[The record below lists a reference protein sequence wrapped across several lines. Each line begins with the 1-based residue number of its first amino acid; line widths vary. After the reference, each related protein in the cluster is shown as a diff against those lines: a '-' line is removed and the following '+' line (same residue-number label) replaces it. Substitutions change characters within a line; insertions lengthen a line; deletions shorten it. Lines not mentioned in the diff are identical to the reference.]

1 MKVRFPDS
9 TGYASLLDLSE
20 QAWTRMADTTMLA
33 LARDDGT
40 TERWTGRDVERRS
53 RAAAWRMRALGLQ
66 PGDRLLTWSPPG
78 PDLPTLYLGA
88 LRAQVLLVPLDLR
101 MAPETVQRIVALAD
115 TRWLA
120 LGTGRDAPDP
130 REVDLGGVQVRTVEW
145 LTAEPAAAGAPA
157 GAGSAASVAG
167 GPPEVA
173 FPPDWE
179 AQLEAWERPTRA
191 TDFVIIFTSGTT
203 GSPKGA
209 VISHGNV
216 LGTIEAADRVIP
228 QQVHRIVSL
237 LPLSHLFGVVELFYG
252 MHGSAPILYV
262 RSRNPR
268 VIFQAIRDH
277 HVTTMVVVPQVL
289 DLFWSAVTREVDRL
303 NHRAAFDRLQGVA
316 RHLPYTARRWL
327 FRSLHA
333 QLGGGLNLFIC
344 SAAFLP
350 PELQEDWEDLG
361 VVVMQGYGS
370 SECGFATANNPG
382 EHVAGTVGRPMPP
395 VRVRLDPDTGEVQV
409 AGPSVFTGYWR
420 NPEATQAAFTADGW
434 YRSGDVGHWDARG
447 CLVLSGRIKDMIAL
461 PNGLKIY
468 PEDIENELRVA
479 GLRDTVV
486 LETSPGR
493 IEAVVLPHDQ
503 PVLPQGGLI
512 PSARARTPEESAAV
526 RASIDAAVKAANAK
540 LGIHQ
545 RVVAWRLWPD
555 ADFPRTHTLKIKR
568 DVVRAWVEADSPVAG
583 RRAPDAEGA
592 PVT

>member
-1 MKVRFPDS
+1 
-9 TGYASLLDLSE
+9 
-20 QAWTRMADTTMLA
+20 
-33 LARDDGT
+33 
-40 TERWTGRDVERRS
+40 
-53 RAAAWRMRALGLQ
+53 
-66 PGDRLLTWSPPG
+66 
-78 PDLPTLYLGA
+78 
-88 LRAQVLLVPLDLR
+88 
-101 MAPETVQRIVALAD
+101 
-115 TRWLA
+115 
-120 LGTGRDAPDP
+120 
-130 REVDLGGVQVRTVEW
+130 
-145 LTAEPAAAGAPA
+145 
-157 GAGSAASVAG
+157 
-167 GPPEVA
+167 
-173 FPPDWE
+173 
-179 AQLEAWERPTRA
+179 
-191 TDFVIIFTSGTT
+191 
-203 GSPKGA
+203 
-209 VISHGNV
+209 
-216 LGTIEAADRVIP
+216 
-228 QQVHRIVSL
+228 
-237 LPLSHLFGVVELFYG
+237 
-252 MHGSAPILYV
+252 
-262 RSRNPR
+262 
-268 VIFQAIRDH
+268 
-277 HVTTMVVVPQVL
+277 
-289 DLFWSAVTREVDRL
+289 
-303 NHRAAFDRLQGVA
+303 
-316 RHLPYTARRWL
+316 
-327 FRSLHA
+327 
-333 QLGGGLNLFIC
+333 
-344 SAAFLP
+344 
-350 PELQEDWEDLG
+350 
-361 VVVMQGYGS
+361 
-370 SECGFATANNPG
+370 
-382 EHVAGTVGRPMPP
+382 MPP